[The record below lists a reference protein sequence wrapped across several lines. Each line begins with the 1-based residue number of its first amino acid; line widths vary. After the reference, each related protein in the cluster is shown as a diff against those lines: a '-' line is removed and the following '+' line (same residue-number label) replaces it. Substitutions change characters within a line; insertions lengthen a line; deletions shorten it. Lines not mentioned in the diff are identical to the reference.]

1 MLLANNPRFINEY
14 KTWSAK
20 IDKIKDEKIKKEL
33 EDLLRKLVEAVRAV
47 DLQHQEI
54 LVLHRMPDG
63 LNESKGDL
71 VSIRKKI
78 HDRLASCERAG
89 LL

>member
-14 KTWSAK
+14 KTWSSQ
-20 IDKIKDEKIKKEL
+20 IDKIKDEKIKKDL
-33 EDLLRKLVEAVRAV
+33 EVMLRQLVETVRSI

-54 LVLHRMPDG
+54 LTLHRMPDSLG
-63 LNESKGDL
+63 ESKGNL
-71 VSIRKKI
+71 SSIRKKI
-78 HDRLASCERAG
+78 SDKLESCKRAG

>member
-1 MLLANNPRFINEY
+1 MLLANNPRFLNEY
-14 KTWSAK
+14 KVWSSK
-20 IDKIKDEKIKKEL
+20 IDKIKDERIKKEL
-33 EDLLRKLVEAVRAV
+33 EDLLRKLVEAVRAI

-63 LNESKGDL
+63 LGESKGDL

-78 HDRLASCERAG
+78 QLKLDSCEKAG